1 MVRALIDPKDYPL
14 DRIRMPLE
22 EILRRNPQ
30 RGHFL
35 QIESVLHL
43 DLAANLIV
51 AHRKVRTDEF
61 WVAGHLP
68 GRPLMPGVMQC
79 ETMAQAASVHGN
91 VLLELPEGAFLAG
104 GGLDKVK
111 FRASVPPPA
120 DLWIAGR
127 IVKHSKAR
135 RSFVWQGQLLFGDGT
150 VVSESEIL
158 CVAI

>member
-1 MVRALIDPKDYPL
+1 MPRALIDPKDYPL
-14 DRIRMPLE
+14 DRVQMPLA

-43 DLAANLIV
+43 DLGANLIV
-51 AHRKVRTDEF
+51 AHRKVRGDEF

-79 ETMAQAASVHGN
+79 ETMAQAASVHGH
-91 VLLELPEGAFLAG
+91 LLLGLAEGDFLAG

-127 IVKHSKAR
+127 MVKYSMAR
-135 RSFVWQGQLLFGDGT
+135 RSFVWQGQLLFGDGR
-150 VVSESEIL
+150 VVSEAEIL
-158 CVAI
+158 CVAL